1 MNILF
6 IILPCF
12 VLLLLGYLLY
22 GRFVARILKLNPNTI
37 TPAVSI
43 NDGVDYVPAKAS
55 LLLGQHFSAIA
66 AAGPIAG
73 PILAG
78 IYFGWLPA
86 IIWIIL
92 GAIFIGGVHDFTALV
107 ASVRHKALSIAEIV
121 KQHISKT
128 AFFLFLCFIW
138 LTLVYVIIAFT
149 DMTAQTFKTVV
160 SNESYG
166 PAVAASSF
174 LYLAVGLIMGVTLY
188 KFKLPLWLAT
198 IIFVPAVFFV
208 IWVGPCLP
216 ADILNLLG
224 DVSAKQWDVVIL
236 GYCFFAAVIPVW
248 LLLQPRGYLGG
259 FLLYIVIVAG
269 LIGVFFGGFTVS
281 YPAVNLDGFK
291 SIVNNKPLLPLLVIT
306 IACGACSGFHAIVGS
321 GTTSKQLR
329 KETDARMIGYGGM
342 ILEGVVAI
350 LALSTIMFIK
360 SGDALLKGDPGQIY
374 ASGIAKY
381 LGLLG
386 IDFNLALSFALLA
399 FSTFIYDTLDV
410 CTRLG
415 RYVFQELF
423 SWKSRSSQFI
433 ATFITLSIPLL
444 FLLSAKEQ
452 AYKVAWFLFGTSN
465 QLLASLTLLGVSVWL
480 WRSGKNA
487 LITIIPMFF
496 MLIITFWSLI
506 LSIIPG
512 IQTIFSGKPLELQ
525 GIIITVTSIVLF
537 ILALCVIGVTLN
549 VLRTVKR
556 LEPIQ

>member
-6 IILPCF
+6 VIFPCF

-22 GRFVARILKLNPNTI
+22 GRFVARILKLDPDAT

-86 IIWIIL
+86 IIWIIV

-128 AFFLFLCFIW
+128 AFLLFLCFIW

-174 LYLAVGLIMGVTLY
+174 LYLAVGLIMGVALY

-198 IIFVPAVFFV
+198 IIFVPLVFFV
-208 IWVGPCLP
+208 IWVGPRLP
-216 ADILNLLG
+216 QDILNFLG
-224 DVSAKQWDVVIL
+224 TVSAKQWDVVIL
-236 GYCFFAAVIPVW
+236 AYCFFAAVIPVW

-259 FLLYIVIVAG
+259 FLLYITIAAG
-269 LIGVFFGGFTVS
+269 LIGVFFGGFTTS

-291 SIVNNKPLLPLLVIT
+291 SIANGKPLLPLLVIT

-321 GTTSKQLR
+321 GTTSKQLN
-329 KETDARMIGYGGM
+329 KETDAKLIGYGGM
-342 ILEGVVAI
+342 LLEAVVAL

-386 IDFNLALSFALLA
+386 IDFNIALSFALLA

-423 SWKSRSSQFI
+423 NWKSRSSQFI
-433 ATFITLSIPLL
+433 ATFITLLMPLL

-452 AYKVAWFLFGTSN
+452 AYKVAWSLFGTSN
-465 QLLASLTLLGVSVWL
+465 QLLAS
-480 WRSGKNA
+480 
-487 LITIIPMFF
+487 
-496 MLIITFWSLI
+496 
-506 LSIIPG
+506 
-512 IQTIFSGKPLELQ
+512 
-525 GIIITVTSIVLF
+525 
-537 ILALCVIGVTLN
+537 
-549 VLRTVKR
+549 
-556 LEPIQ
+556 

>member
-6 IILPCF
+6 IVLPCF

-22 GRFVARILKLNPNTI
+22 GRFVARILKLDPNVT
-37 TPAVSI
+37 TPAVAI

-86 IIWIIL
+86 IVWIIL

-174 LYLAVGLIMGVTLY
+174 LYLAVGLIMGVSLY

-198 IIFVPAVFFV
+198 IIFVPVVFFV
-208 IWVGPCLP
+208 IWVGPHLP
-216 ADILNLLG
+216 QDILNSLG
-224 DVSAKQWDVVIL
+224 TVSAKQWDVVIL

-291 SIVNNKPLLPLLVIT
+291 SIVNGKPILPLLVIT

-329 KETDARMIGYGGM
+329 NETDAKLIGYGGM

-415 RYVFQELF
+415 RYVFQELLN
-423 SWKSRSSQFI
+423 WKSRSSQFI
-433 ATFITLSIPLL
+433 ATFITLLMPLL

-452 AYKVAWFLFGTSN
+452 AYKIAWPLFGTSN
-465 QLLASLTLLGVSVWL
+465 QLLASLTLLGISVWL

-487 LITIIPMFF
+487 IITIIPMFF
-496 MLIITFWSLI
+496 MLIMTFWSLI

-512 IQTIFSGKPLELQ
+512 VDAILSGNPLELQ
-525 GIIITVTSIVLF
+525 GIITTVTAIVLF

-556 LEPIQ
+556 LEHIQ

>member
-22 GRFVARILKLNPNTI
+22 GRFVARILKLDPNAI
-37 TPAVSI
+37 TPAVAI

-86 IIWIIL
+86 IVWIIL
-92 GAIFIGGVHDFTALV
+92 GAIFIGGVHDFIALV

-174 LYLAVGLIMGVTLY
+174 LYLAVGLIMGVSLY
-188 KFKLPLWLAT
+188 KFRLPLWLAT
-198 IIFVPAVFFV
+198 IIFVPVVFFT
-208 IWVGPCLP
+208 IWVGPHLP

-224 DVSAKQWDVVIL
+224 TVSAKQWDVVIL
-236 GYCFFAAVIPVW
+236 AYCFFAAVIPVW

-259 FLLYIVIVAG
+259 FLLYITIAAG
-269 LIGVFFGGFTVS
+269 LIGVFFGGFSVS
-281 YPAVNLDGFK
+281 YPAVNLSGFK
-291 SIVNNKPLLPLLVIT
+291 SIVNNKPILPLLVIT

-321 GTTSKQLR
+321 GTTSKQLS
-329 KETDARMIGYGGM
+329 KETDAKLIGYGGM
-342 ILEGVVAI
+342 LLEGVVAI

-386 IDFNLALSFALLA
+386 IDFNMALSFALLA

-415 RYVFQELF
+415 RYVFQELL
-423 SWKSRSSQFI
+423 SWKSRGSQFI

-452 AYKVAWFLFGTSN
+452 AYKVAWPLFGTSN
-465 QLLASLTLLGVSVWL
+465 QLLASLTLLGISVWL

-487 LITIIPMFF
+487 IITIIPMFF
-496 MLIITFWSLI
+496 MLIMTLWSLI

-512 IQTIFSGKPLELQ
+512 IDAILSGKPLELQ
-525 GIIITVTSIVLF
+525 DIIITFTSIVLF

-549 VLRTVKR
+549 VLRTVKK
-556 LEPIQ
+556 LEPAQ